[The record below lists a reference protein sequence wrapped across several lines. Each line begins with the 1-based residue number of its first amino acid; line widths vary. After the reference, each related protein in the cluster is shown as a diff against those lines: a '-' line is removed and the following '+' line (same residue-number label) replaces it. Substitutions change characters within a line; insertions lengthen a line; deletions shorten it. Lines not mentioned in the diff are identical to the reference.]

1 MGNRL
6 GLRIFLICAGVFAA
20 PAPLAGQYSPTRLS
34 SGVAVATVL
43 GPVTTGT
50 LFTGDYSLVIAVPAN
65 ASRLDITLST
75 EPATADADLFVRRG
89 QDVAL
94 VNQQVVF
101 DQSSTGATGTEAI
114 SIPAPQVGDYYI
126 ALAIRTTGIQ
136 VTCTV
141 KATVT
146 PGVNS
151 EAPVLP
157 AAGVLNAGDNT
168 PNFAPGTILSLYG
181 TNLAQGTRSGSLP
194 LPTALLGTSVEV
206 QVNGRAYAA
215 PLFFVSAGQIN
226 AQLPYEA
233 TGNGV
238 QIRVKTAAGASDWVS
253 INVAARAPRVLTVNM
268 AGNGAPILQHHAD
281 YKLVSA
287 DYPAMAGE
295 VVTLYLVGLGATSP
309 ATVSGAA
316 AGDGSPGKPLNTV
329 ADVSVKVGNET
340 AEVFFAGLTPY
351 LVGLYQV
358 DFRVPPGAVAGTLP
372 VTITVAQATSQANVT
387 ASCGEKEAQLL
398 NTVNTAACGTTGTS
412 SFTLDR
418 EAFITRFS
426 TWYRWDANETT
437 VGFTLR
443 KSGQQV
449 LQGNFQRSGCDPSQT
464 SWCAGEVAVNQ
475 WWTSGQYDLTVN
487 QPRVCANSGSA
498 NQGFVTVFGAW
509 KAGGAVPIVSSTI
522 GPSGGSVTNAGMTA
536 SVAPGAFDQPTVLNL
551 SQVSD
556 ATPPAGGRI
565 SEIYRLEPLPGT
577 VAAPIT
583 LTLQPVGTLPG
594 TGKTLVFVKFE
605 GEDDRGPMVLPATI
619 QDGKI
624 VATLPAMPPGS
635 VAPAAEAKASETHAA
650 VVDPGRVASLIWA
663 LGGVGEEASLSGK
676 FLVHYPTGDNADHD
690 LALKVGDT
698 MDEARAKLQ
707 ATGIEVDRR
716 TTPIDVY
723 LYSFTGVQG
732 RILMA
737 DPKTN
742 GESESELWGKQGVGL
757 TLNLDQ
763 IKGAANWENARTTA
777 AHEMF
782 HIYQSLYD
790 PRGTWRR
797 TLSNSPWLWMLEAA
811 STWFEKKMVSGSNYL
826 SPNAK
831 AYSDFLYLHGLE
843 YPPGLLD
850 KVTVS
855 RHGYGASLFLDY
867 MTGQKGDKLIGELIK
882 DMQPSTG
889 IVFKASLYSPV
900 EALGRQE
907 ILLGY
912 KWQVFV
918 KELADGKVNPGILID
933 TMVSPPSAT
942 LESYTNSADSST
954 GTKFQWAAPDLAAR
968 GYKVT
973 FQRRTTQW
981 PAGTKLTFLF
991 SGPANDAQAYL
1002 YKSVTG
1008 KGWVYQAS
1016 FTSTYEVADADQ
1028 LAQNGALFFVLV
1040 ANGHA
1045 QRPFTGTTPIA
1056 LEVRV
1061 DVTPTGGYP
1070 AGLEGGLVTIANYA
1084 GAVTYSCSDYD
1095 SGSYHTQTLKK
1106 DLVASISSTD
1116 LLGYPGY
1123 PIKWSGRTFT
1133 LDATKQSGTNTRTLK
1148 FNGQVDATGANLITW
1163 SVDYTDVT
1171 IGTNTRSDY
1180 HIEFTLHDIPLPHAP
1195 APSRDSGW
1203 QYELQNTPMSGHLT
1217 GLKYSSTSA
1226 VQGYQPEGCTMTAVD
1241 LASTSWAVTAY
1252 FH

>member
-1 MGNRL
+1 MKWRRC
-6 GLRIFLICAGVFAA
+6 LRMFVICAGVFAA
-20 PAPLAGQYSPTRLS
+20 PVPLAGQNSPTRIS
-34 SGVAVATVL
+34 SGIAVTTVL
-43 GPVTTGT
+43 GPVATGT
-50 LFTGDYSLVIAVPAN
+50 LFNGDYSFVIAVPAN
-65 ASRLDITLST
+65 AARLDITLST
-75 EPATADADLFVRRG
+75 QPATADVDLFGRRG
-89 QDVAL
+89 QDVAV
-94 VNQQVVF
+94 VNQQVVY
-101 DQSSTGATGTEAI
+101 DQASTGDAGTEAI
-114 SIPAPQVGDYYI
+114 SIPSPQPGDYYI
-126 ALAIRTTGIQ
+126 ALAVYTNGVQ
-136 VTCTV
+136 VTCSL

-146 PGVNS
+146 PGANS
-151 EAPVLP
+151 AAPVLP

-181 TNLAQGTRSGSLP
+181 TNLAQDTQSGSLP
-194 LPTALLGTSVEV
+194 LPTTLLGTSVEV

-238 QIRVKTAAGASDWVS
+238 QIRVKTAAGASGWVS

-295 VVTLYLVGLGATSP
+295 IVTLYLVGLGATSP
-309 ATVSGAA
+309 VTVSGAA

-387 ASCGEKEAQLL
+387 ASCGDKEAQLL
-398 NTVNTAACGTTGTS
+398 NTVNTAACGTTATS

-418 EAFITRFS
+418 EAFVTRFS
-426 TWYRWDANETT
+426 TWYQWNANETS

-443 KSGQQV
+443 KGGPQV
-449 LQGNFQRSGCDPSQT
+449 LQGNFQRGACDASQS
-464 SWCAGEVAVNQ
+464 SWCTGEIAVNQ
-475 WWTSGQYDLTVN
+475 WWTAGQYDLTVN

-509 KAGGAVPIVSSTI
+509 KPGGTGPIVSATI
-522 GPSGGSVTNAGMTA
+522 GPSGGSVTNAGMTV

-556 ATPPAGGRI
+556 STPPAGGRI

-583 LTLQPVGTLPG
+583 LTLQPVGTLPS

-635 VAPAAEAKASETHAA
+635 VAPAAEGKASETHAA

-663 LGGVGEEASLSGK
+663 LGGVGEEASLSRK
-676 FLVHYPTGDNADHD
+676 FLVHYPTGDITDHD

-757 TLNLDQ
+757 SLNLDQ
-763 IKGAANWENARTTA
+763 IKGGANWENARTTA

-790 PRGTWRR
+790 PRGSWRR
-797 TLSNSPWLWMLEAA
+797 TFSNSPWLWMMEAA

-850 KVTVS
+850 KMTVS

-1045 QRPFTGTTPIA
+1045 QRPFTGTTPIT

-1084 GAVTYSCSDYD
+1084 GVVTYSCSDYD

-1171 IGTNTRSDY
+1171 IGTNTRSDF

-1241 LASTSWAVTAY
+1241 LASTSWTVLAF

>member
-1 MGNRL
+1 MKWRRC
-6 GLRIFLICAGVFAA
+6 LRMFVICAGVFAA
-20 PAPLAGQYSPTRLS
+20 PVPLAGQNSPTRIS
-34 SGVAVATVL
+34 SGIAVTTVL
-43 GPVTTGT
+43 GPVATGT
-50 LFTGDYSLVIAVPAN
+50 LFNGDYSFVIAVPAN
-65 ASRLDITLST
+65 AARLDITLST
-75 EPATADADLFVRRG
+75 QPATADVDLFGRRG
-89 QDVAL
+89 QDVAV
-94 VNQQVVF
+94 VNQQVVY
-101 DQSSTGATGTEAI
+101 DQASTGDAGTEAI
-114 SIPAPQVGDYYI
+114 SISSPQPGDYYI
-126 ALAIRTTGIQ
+126 ALAVYTNGVQ
-136 VTCTV
+136 VTCSL

-146 PGVNS
+146 PGANS
-151 EAPVLP
+151 AAPVLP

-181 TNLAQGTRSGSLP
+181 TNLAQGTQSGSLP
-194 LPTALLGTSVEV
+194 LPTTLLGTSVEV

-238 QIRVKTAAGASDWVS
+238 QIRVKTAAGASGWVS

-295 VVTLYLVGLGATSP
+295 IVTLYLVGLGATSP
-309 ATVSGAA
+309 VTVSGAA

-387 ASCGEKEAQLL
+387 ASCGDKEAQLL
-398 NTVNTAACGTTGTS
+398 NTVNTAACGTTATS

-418 EAFITRFS
+418 EAFVTRFS
-426 TWYRWDANETT
+426 TWYQWNANETS

-443 KSGQQV
+443 KGGPQV
-449 LQGNFQRSGCDPSQT
+449 LQGNFQRGACDVSQS
-464 SWCAGEVAVNQ
+464 SWCTGEIAVNQ
-475 WWTSGQYDLTVN
+475 WWTAGQYDLTVN

-509 KAGGAVPIVSSTI
+509 KPGGTGPIVSATI
-522 GPSGGSVTNAGMTA
+522 GPSGGSVTNAGMTV

-556 ATPPAGGRI
+556 STPPGGGRI

-583 LTLQPVGTLPG
+583 LTLQPVGTLPS

-635 VAPAAEAKASETHAA
+635 VAPAAEGKASETHAA
-650 VVDPGRVASLIWA
+650 VVDPGRLASLVWA
-663 LGGVGEEASLSGK
+663 LGGVSEDASLSGK
-676 FLVHYPTGDNADHD
+676 FLVHYPTGDIADHN

-698 MDEARAKLQ
+698 MDEARAKLE

-757 TLNLDQ
+757 SLNLDQ
-763 IKGAANWENARTTA
+763 IKGGANWENARTTA

-790 PRGTWRR
+790 PRGSWRR
-797 TLSNSPWLWMLEAA
+797 TFSNSPWLWMMEAA

-826 SPNAK
+826 SPNTK

-850 KVTVS
+850 KMTVS

-867 MTGQKGDKLIGELIK
+867 MTMPAQKGDKLIGDLFK
-882 DMQPSTG
+882 DMQPTTG
-889 IVFKASLYSPV
+889 YLVKASLYSPV
-900 EALGRQE
+900 EALSHQE
-907 ILLGY
+907 LLLGY

-918 KELADGKVNPGILID
+918 KELADGTVNPAISAGNLA
-933 TMVSPPSAT
+933 SPQNTT
-942 LESYTNSADSST
+942 LESYTSKVDSDT
-954 GTKFQWAAPDLAAR
+954 GIKFQSAAPDLSAR

-973 FQRRTTQW
+973 FPSRTTQW

-991 SGPANDAQAYL
+991 SGPATDAQAYL

-1045 QRPFTGTTPIA
+1045 QRPFTGTTPIT

-1061 DVTPTGGYP
+1061 DVKATNAYP
-1070 AGLEGGLVTIANYA
+1070 ADLEGGLVTIANDA
-1084 GAVTYSCSDYD
+1084 AVVTYSCSDYD
-1095 SGSYHTQTLKK
+1095 RIPNKYNESKGIQFDTLYNLHLLVRP
-1106 DLVASISSTD
+1106 DLT
-1116 LLGYPGY
+1116 
-1123 PIKWSGRTFT
+1123 WSGRTFT
-1133 LDATKQSGTNTRTLK
+1133 LDATSQLGPMTETLK
-1148 FNGQVDATGANLITW
+1148 FNGQVDATGANIITW
-1163 SVDYTDVT
+1163 SVDYTRVEIDP
-1171 IGTNTRSDY
+1171 NSRSDF
-1180 HIEFTLHDIPLPHAP
+1180 HIEFTLRDIPLTHVPD
-1195 APSRDSGW
+1195 PSRASGW
-1203 QYELQNTPMSGHLT
+1203 DYQLKNTPMSVHLT
-1217 GLKYSSTSA
+1217 GLKYSSTA
-1226 VQGYQPEGCTMTAVD
+1226 TAQGYQPVGCTMTAVD
-1241 LASTSWAVTAY
+1241 LASTSWAVGAS
-1252 FH
+1252 FN